1 MGLYYPKSR
10 EPWIRGGI
18 EFEAGPGASE
28 RFVEISSFRTLQ
40 EANLLPDVFMS
51 HQHQDLVPARRAAV
65 ILQDAGVSAY
75 LDVDDPVVH
84 GDSVKLEV
92 YLRDVIRS
100 TQALLAIVT
109 LNAQGS
115 WWVPFEIGV
124 AREIGKV
131 LSCRVD
137 KMEGV
142 ALPSYLAAWPIVT
155 SDEMLKA
162 WAEDFIKYPT
172 PKYNVDEVLRDLRG
186 KYQYI

>member
-1 MGLYYPKSR
+1 MGLYYPKDR
-10 EPWIRGGI
+10 ETWYRGDTA
-18 EFEAGPGASE
+18 FSVGPGVSE
-28 RFVEISSFRTLQ
+28 RFIELSFPRLQ
-40 EANLLPDVFMS
+40 ENNLRFDVFIS
-51 HQHQDLVPARRAAV
+51 HQGQDLVQAKLAAV
-65 ILQDAGVSAY
+65 VLQDAGVSTY
-75 LDVDDPVVH
+75 LDVDDPAVH

-92 YLRDVIRS
+92 YLRDIIRS

-124 AREIGKV
+124 AREAGKV

-172 PKYNVDEVLRDLRG
+172 PKYNVDEVLSYLRG

>member
-10 EPWIRGGI
+10 EPWLRGGI

-28 RFVEISSFRTLQ
+28 RFVELSFPRLQ
-40 EANLLPDVFMS
+40 ENNLRFDVFIS
-51 HQHQDLVPARRAAV
+51 HQGQDLVQAKLAAV
-65 ILQDAGVSAY
+65 VLQDAGVSTY
-75 LDVDDPVVH
+75 LDVDDPAVH

-92 YLRDVIRS
+92 YLRDIIRS

-124 AREIGKV
+124 AREAGKV

-137 KMEGV
+137 KREGV

-155 SDEMLKA
+155 SDAKLKE

-172 PKYNVDEVLRDLRG
+172 PKYNVDEVLRYFRI
-186 KYQYI
+186 KYRYV